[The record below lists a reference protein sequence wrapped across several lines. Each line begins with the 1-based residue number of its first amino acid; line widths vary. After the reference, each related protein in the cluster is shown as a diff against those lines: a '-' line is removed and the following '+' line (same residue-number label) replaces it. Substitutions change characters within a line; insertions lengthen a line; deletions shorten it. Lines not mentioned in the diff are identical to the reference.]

1 MEDNTIDERVDHDGA
16 ISGDGIVENNDNERE
31 AEKEEEEKVVQEPKV
46 DLKET
51 INRSRNGLFV

>member
-1 MEDNTIDERVDHDGA
+1 MEDNTIDERVDHVA
-16 ISGDGIVENNDNERE
+16 ISGDRIEENNSNERE
-31 AEKEEEEKVVQEPKV
+31 AGKEEEEKLAQEPKV